1 MNIAEHKLYIASQ
14 IENLPEESLIALEK
28 IIAQLQIKQ
37 PKNKDLWLAI
47 EQWRKQTQ
55 FNQDDE
61 QLTDEIINSWRDKN
75 SGRDF
80 SWDN

>member
-37 PKNKDLWLAI
+37 TENKNLWLAI
-47 EQWRKQTQ
+47 EQWREQAR
-55 FNQDDE
+55 FNQDDQ
-61 QLTDEIINSWRDKN
+61 QLNDEIINSWRY
-75 SGRDF
+75 F
-80 SWDN
+80 SWNN